1 MNTIKLRAYAKIN
14 LGLDVV
20 RKREDGYHEVNM
32 IMQTIGLYDKLTIH
46 KTNQQSIRMKTNLHY
61 LPEDEN
67 NLVYKAAALMKDRY
81 HIEQGIYI
89 NLEKKIP
96 VSAGLAGGSTD
107 AASTLYG
114 LNCLFD
120 LKLGKKDL
128 MKLGLELGADVPYC
142 IMRGTAQSQG
152 IGEILTPL
160 APFPNCYVLIVKP
173 NINVSTKY
181 VYENLK
187 LDSTTKHPNISGI
200 IEAIH
205 KNDLYGA
212 TRLFGN
218 VLESVTTRE
227 YPIIN
232 EIKANMLH
240 YGAIQSLMSGS
251 GPTVFGIF
259 DNIKLAQNAFYQF
272 KVSDYGKQVH
282 LTQLY
287 HPNYKSTSKDKY

>member
-46 KTNQQSIRMKTNLHY
+46 KTNQQTIKVKTNLHY

-67 NLVYKAAALMKDRY
+67 NLVYKAAALMKERFN
-81 HIEQGIYI
+81 IEHGIFI

-96 VSAGLAGGSTD
+96 VSAGLAGGSSD
-107 AASTLYG
+107 AAATLYG
-114 LNCLFD
+114 INCLYD
-120 LKLGKKDL
+120 LKLSKKEL
-128 MKLGLELGADVPYC
+128 MKLGVELGADVPYC
-142 IMRGTAQSQG
+142 IMRGTAQSMG

-160 APFPNCYVLIVKP
+160 PPFPDCHVLIVKP

-181 VYENLK
+181 VYESLK
-187 LDSTTKHPNISGI
+187 LDAGTRHPNIDGI
-200 IEAIH
+200 IDCIH
-205 KNDLYGA
+205 KKDLYGA
-212 TRLFGN
+212 TRLFAN
-218 VLESVTTRE
+218 VLESVTTKD
-227 YPIIN
+227 YPVIN

-240 YGAIQSLMSGS
+240 YGALNALMSGS

-259 DNIKLAQNAFYQF
+259 DNYKAAQNAFYQF
-272 KVSDYGKQVH
+272 KVSDFGKQVY
-282 LTQLY
+282 LTQMY
-287 HPNYKSTSKDKY
+287 HPNNQKLI

>member
-259 DNIKLAQNAFYQF
+259 DSIKLAQNAFYQF

-287 HPNYKSTSKDKY
+287 HPTYKSTSKVKY